1 GLSMEQLV
9 YAHEGRLVTDSLRV
23 ADGFGKQHKNV
34 KRDIRTLDVTPEFNA
49 LNFEPIKY
57 TDGRGREQT
66 KYLIT
71 QEGFTFLALGY
82 KGEQASKFREL
93 YIREF
98 GRMATAL
105 NQAEPM
111 TIHALAQTVKALVSG
126 QEFLLEQIAEVE
138 GRLESQ
144 ITLNSHQQRL
154 LQQAITERVHG
165 LHADKVSR
173 RYAFQQIH
181 RDIKNKYQVSSYRDV
196 LQRDLP
202 PALTLVAG
210 WIGT

>member
-1 GLSMEQLV
+1 MKELV
-9 YAHEGRLVTDSLRV
+9 YAHEGRLVTDSQRV

-34 KRDIRTLDVTPEFNA
+34 KRDIRMLDVTPEFNA

-57 TDGRGREQT
+57 QDGRGREQT

-82 KGEQASKFREL
+82 KGEQAAKFREL

-98 GRMATAL
+98 GRMASAL

-111 TIHALAQTVKALVSG
+111 TMHALVQTVKALVSG

-138 GRLESQ
+138 EKLESQ
-144 ITLNSHQQRL
+144 ITLNSRQQRA
-154 LQQAITERVHG
+154 LQQAITERVHE
-165 LHADKVSR
+165 LNADKVSR

-181 RDIKNKYQVSSYRDV
+181 RELKDRWEVTSYRDV
-196 LQRDLP
+196 AQKYLP
-202 PALTLVAG
+202 DVLRFVGEWL
-210 WIGT
+210 GT